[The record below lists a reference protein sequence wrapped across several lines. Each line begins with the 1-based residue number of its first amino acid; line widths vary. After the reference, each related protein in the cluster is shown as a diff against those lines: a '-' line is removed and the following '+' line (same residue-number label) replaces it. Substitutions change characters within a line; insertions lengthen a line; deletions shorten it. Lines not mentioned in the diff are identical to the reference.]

1 MAHFESWQRLRN
13 MAAVGNED
21 KVFSSWNKTKKNR
34 LTVIVNLFL
43 NLWR

>member
-1 MAHFESWQRLRN
+1 MAHFESWQLLRI
-13 MAAVGNED
+13 MAAVVNED
-21 KVFSSWNKTKKNR
+21 KVFTSWDKTKNR

>member
-1 MAHFESWQRLRN
+1 MVHFEFWQRLSI
-13 MAAVGNED
+13 MAAVVNAD
-21 KVFSSWNKTKKNR
+21 KMLSDRNKQKNR

>member
-1 MAHFESWQRLRN
+1 MAYFESWQRLR
-13 MAAVGNED
+13 MMTAVVNED
-21 KVFSSWNKTKKNR
+21 KVLSDRNKQKNR